1 MRRHVR
7 RANSIL
13 AFAVLALGL
22 LHAEQVRQLKPNG
35 FVNDFA
41 NVIDSESNRQI
52 QYLCTQVDQ
61 RVQAQIAVVT
71 VESLEGSTV
80 DTFARQLFRQ
90 WGIGPKSNNR
100 GVLILLAIRDHK
112 YRIEVGKGLES
123 VITDRKAAG
132 FGREAVP
139 FLKEF
144 KYGRALQTI
153 TRRVTDAIAADAQI
167 SIGDAPAPTPAPAAS
182 YDYSST
188 SSSDMGGAIKG
199 LLIALVLIVLV
210 VWFLVGL
217 ARGGGYSGP
226 SYGYGYGGPVYNNVG
241 GYYNHSNTV
250 VFNGFG
256 GSNSSS
262 GSSSWG
268 GGGGFGGGGDSSSFG
283 GGSSSGGGASGGWS
297 SSDSSSSESSSSSS
311 DSSSSS
317 SDFGGG
323 SSDGGGASGS
333 W

>member
-1 MRRHVR
+1 MRRHLVR
-7 RANSIL
+7 AKSIL

-41 NVIDSESNRQI
+41 NVIDAESNRQI
-52 QYLCTQVDQ
+52 QYLCTQVDH
-61 RVQAQIAVVT
+61 RAQAQIAVVT
-71 VESLEGSTV
+71 VESLEGSTIE
-80 DTFARQLFRQ
+80 TFARQLFRQ
-90 WGIGPKSNNR
+90 WGIGPKSNDR

-132 FGREAVP
+132 FEHEAVP

-153 TRRVTDAIAADAQI
+153 TRRVTDAIATDAQI
-167 SIGDAPAPTPAPAAS
+167 SISNAPAPTPAPAAS
-182 YDYSST
+182 YQYS
-188 SSSDMGGAIKG
+188 SSSDTGMGGVIG
-199 LLIALVLIVLV
+199 GFLVVLLI
-210 VWFLVGL
+210 VGVIL
-217 ARGGGYSGP
+217 WIAVAASRSGYSGS
-226 SYGYGYGGPVYNNVG
+226 SYGYGYPVYQNVG

-250 VFNGFG
+250 FINGFG
-256 GSNSSS
+256 GSNNSS

-283 GGSSSGGGASGGWS
+283 GGSSSGGGSSGSWS
-297 SSDSSSSESSSSSS
+297 SSDSSSSDSSSSSSS
-311 DSSSSS
+311 DFGGGS

>member
-1 MRRHVR
+1 MRRHLR

-41 NVIDSESNRQI
+41 NVIDAESNRQI

-61 RVQAQIAVVT
+61 RAQAQIAVVT
-71 VESLEGSTV
+71 VQSLEGSTIE
-80 DTFARQLFRQ
+80 TFARQLFRQ

-112 YRIEVGKGLES
+112 YRVEVGTGLES
-123 VITDRKAAG
+123 VVTDRKAAG

-139 FLKEF
+139 YLKEF
-144 KYGRALQTI
+144 KYGRALQVL

-182 YDYSST
+182 YQYS
-188 SSSDMGGAIKG
+188 SSSDTGMGGVIWG
-199 LLIALVLIVLV
+199 FLVVLLIVGFILWLAV
-210 VWFLVGL
+210 VASRSGS
-217 ARGGGYSGP
+217 SGP
-226 SYGYGYGGPVYNNVG
+226 SYGYGYPIYQNVG

-250 VFNGFG
+250 FINGFG

-283 GGSSSGGGASGGWS
+283 GGSSDGGGSSGSWS

-317 SDFGGG
+317 SSDFGGG

>member
-1 MRRHVR
+1 MRRHLVR
-7 RANSIL
+7 AKSIL

-41 NVIDSESNRQI
+41 NVIDPESNRQI
-52 QYLCTQVDQ
+52 QYLCAQVDH
-61 RVQAQIAVVT
+61 RAQAQIAVVT

-90 WGIGPKSNNR
+90 WGIGPKSNDR

-153 TRRVTDAIAADAQI
+153 TRRVTDAIATDAQI

-182 YDYSST
+182 YQYS
-188 SSSDMGGAIKG
+188 SSSDTGMGGVIG
-199 LLIALVLIVLV
+199 GFLVVLLI
-210 VWFLVGL
+210 VGVIL
-217 ARGGGYSGP
+217 WIAVAASRSGYSGS
-226 SYGYGYGGPVYNNVG
+226 SYGYGYPVYQNVG
-241 GYYNHSNTV
+241 GYYNHSNTIF
-250 VFNGFG
+250 FNGFG

-283 GGSSSGGGASGGWS
+283 GGSSSGGGASGSWS
-297 SSDSSSSESSSSSS
+297 GSDSSSSESSSSS

>member
-13 AFAVLALGL
+13 AFAVLSLGL

-52 QYLCTQVDQ
+52 QYLCTQVDH
-61 RVQAQIAVVT
+61 RAQAQIAVVT

-80 DTFARQLFRQ
+80 DAFARQLFRQ

-144 KYGRALQTI
+144 KYGRALQTM

-182 YDYSST
+182 YEYSGS
-188 SSSDMGGAIKG
+188 SSSDVGGAIKG
-199 LLIALVLIVLV
+199 ALIGLVVIVLV
-210 VWFLVGL
+210 VLFLVGL
-217 ARGGGYSGP
+217 ARGGGYSG
-226 SYGYGYGGPVYNNVG
+226 SGYGYGYGGPVYNNVG

-262 GSSSWG
+262 GSSNWG

-283 GGSSSGGGASGGWS
+283 GGSSSGGGASGDWG
-297 SSDSSSSESSSSSS
+297 SSDSSSSESSSSS

>member
-22 LHAEQVRQLKPNG
+22 LHAEQVRQLQPNG

-41 NVIDSESNRQI
+41 NVIDAESNRQI
-52 QYLCTQVDQ
+52 QYLCSQVDQ
-61 RVQAQIAVVT
+61 RAQAQIAVVT
-71 VESLEGSTV
+71 VQSLEGSTV
-80 DTFARQLFRQ
+80 ETFARQLFRQ

-112 YRIEVGKGLES
+112 YRIEVGKGLEP

-182 YDYSST
+182 YQSS
-188 SSSDMGGAIKG
+188 SSSDTGMAGVIGGFLVV
-199 LLIALVLIVLV
+199 LLI
-210 VWFLVGL
+210 VGIIL
-217 ARGGGYSGP
+217 WIAVASSRSGYSGS
-226 SYGYGYGGPVYNNVG
+226 SYGYPVYQNVG

-250 VFNGFG
+250 FINGFG
-256 GSNSSS
+256 GSNNSS

-283 GGSSSGGGASGGWS
+283 GGSSDGGGASGSWS
-297 SSDSSSSESSSSSS
+297 SSDSCSSDSSSSSSSS
-311 DSSSSS
+311 DSSSSSS

>member
-1 MRRHVR
+1 MRRHLT
-7 RANSIL
+7 RANTIL
-13 AFAVLALGL
+13 IFAVLALGQL
-22 LHAEQVRQLKPNG
+22 NAEQVRQLKPNG

-52 QYLCTQVDQ
+52 QYLCAQVDQ
-61 RVQAQIAVVT
+61 RAQAQIAVVT
-71 VESLEGSTV
+71 IQSLEGSTIEA
-80 DTFARQLFRQ
+80 FARHLFHQ

-100 GVLILLAIRDHK
+100 GILILLAIRDHK
-112 YRIEVGKGLES
+112 YRVEVGTGLES

-139 FLKEF
+139 YLKEF
-144 KYGRALQTI
+144 KYGRALQVL

-182 YDYSST
+182 YQYSG
-188 SSSDMGGAIKG
+188 SSDTGTSGVIGGFLVVLLIVGAI
-199 LLIALVLIVLV
+199 LWMV
-210 VWFLVGL
+210 V
-217 ARGGGYSGP
+217 AASRSGYSGP
-226 SYGYGYGGPVYNNVG
+226 SYGYPVYQNVG

-250 VFNGFG
+250 FINGFG
-256 GSNSSS
+256 GSNNSS

-283 GGSSSGGGASGGWS
+283 GGSSDGGGSSGSWS
-297 SSDSSSSESSSSSS
+297 SSDSSSSDSSSSSSS
-311 DSSSSS
+311 DSSSSSSS

>member
-7 RANSIL
+7 RANSIF

-41 NVIDSESNRQI
+41 NVIDAESNRQI
-52 QYLCTQVDQ
+52 QYLCTQVDH
-61 RVQAQIAVVT
+61 RAQAQIAVVT

-153 TRRVTDAIAADAQI
+153 TRRVTDAIATDAQI

-182 YDYSST
+182 YQSS
-188 SSSDMGGAIKG
+188 SSSDTGMAGVIGGFLVV
-199 LLIALVLIVLV
+199 LLI
-210 VWFLVGL
+210 VGVIL
-217 ARGGGYSGP
+217 WIAVAASRGGYSGS
-226 SYGYGYGGPVYNNVG
+226 SYGYPVYQNVG

-250 VFNGFG
+250 FINGFG
-256 GSNSSS
+256 SSNNSC

-283 GGSSSGGGASGGWS
+283 GGSSDGGGSSGSWS
-297 SSDSSSSESSSSSS
+297 SSDSSSSDSSSSSS
-311 DSSSSS
+311 DSSSSSS